1 MKKNLKRHIV
11 KIPGGISVLYCRKN
25 KILLFKSAFTKRSI
39 ELKTKIFMSEDRK
52 VIQVT
57 KIPFF
62 KMSNSKNRALKGLQG
77 VSIALMKQTILEM
90 SVLLCNKLKFVGV
103 GYKGDFLDVFSSRLL
118 RLKLG
123 YSHEIY
129 FKVPKELSIAS
140 TKSTNFFIFW
150 NSLDLVRQTAAV
162 IRSYKVPEVDKGKG
176 ILRENEKISIKEGK
190 KIWK

>member
-62 KMSNSKNRALKGLQG
+62 KMSNSKNKALKGLQG
-77 VSIALMKQTILEM
+77 VYIALMKQIILEM

-140 TKSTNFFIFW
+140 TKSTNFFIFG

-162 IRSYKVPEVDKGKG
+162 IRSYKVPEVYKGKG
-176 ILRENEKISIKEGK
+176 ILHENEKISIKEGK
-190 KIWK
+190 KI